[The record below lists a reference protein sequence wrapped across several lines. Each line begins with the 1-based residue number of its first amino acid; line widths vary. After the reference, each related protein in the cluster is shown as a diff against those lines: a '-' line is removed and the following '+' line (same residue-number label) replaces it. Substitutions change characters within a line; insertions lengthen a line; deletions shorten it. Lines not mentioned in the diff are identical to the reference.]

1 MFNMQMIC
9 IRRSEVALEIGS
21 RFVSQRIMGLF
32 GGRISKM
39 ASSEKDNRSV
49 QQEVKLNE
57 NDIPGAEL
65 PKPAELCTSAFLKRW
80 LSCGGAKVSGK

>member
-1 MFNMQMIC
+1 
-9 IRRSEVALEIGS
+9 
-21 RFVSQRIMGLF
+21 
-32 GGRISKM
+32 M

-65 PKPAELCTSAFLKRW
+65 PKPAELCTSAVLKRW